1 MRGNHKNA
9 PSVFLGNSVVSAST
23 TIKQTPCIA
32 GTWSSL
38 SSLWVRSYL
47 GPSCLVSLPNQNLCP
62 DGVNAPRDMETAMKH
77 FKTFTL
83 IPRKTYARHSFTADA
98 EETKITL
105 QLSSTAFMNVKVLI
119 TPWKDLAGD
128 MKWRRDPDPECK
140 PRWRKGRCRH
150 KLTRYYYDVKNKR
163 CRPFTYSGCGGNYN
177 NYATYEQCAQKCEP
191 FGSPD
196 YSKHPERNPET
207 KPHTCNLP
215 VDVGP
220 CNASFPRFYYDA
232 KTKSCKPFNFGGCNG
247 NSNNFGTIE
256 DCILECKNRG

>member
-1 MRGNHKNA
+1 MHCGNMVISLFTMGSIISWSKLPGIVA
-9 PSVFLGNSVVSAST
+9 KSKSMPRWCKRPPRYGNCNEAFQNFYFNP
-23 TIKQTPCIA
+23 KK
-32 GTWSSL
+32 
-38 SSLWVRSYL
+38 
-47 GPSCLVSLPNQNLCP
+47 NLCQ
-62 DGVNAPRDMETAMKH
+62 
-77 FKTFTL
+77 TFIYSGCGGNKNNFATL
-83 IPRKTYARHSFTADA
+83 VDCLYECERF
-98 EETKITL
+98 
-105 QLSSTAFMNVKVLI
+105 VLI

-256 DCILECKNRG
+256 DCILECKNRGKANDC